1 VIAFNNLIAIYCAMS
16 RKTLIESARA
26 HPEVIAIAL
35 EVTMDPSRRRH
46 YSPLVLMLADAA
58 MQELISRIIATTP
71 AIPGPEP
78 DS

>member
-16 RKTLIESARA
+16 RKNLIDSARA

-35 EVTMDPSRRRH
+35 EVTMDPGRRRH

-58 MQELISRIIATTP
+58 MQELMSKIIATTP
-71 AIPGPEP
+71 ITPGPEP